1 MKKIF
6 LLPLIFIAATLSVFA
21 DTKNKST
28 SGDFVQQF
36 VLPSE
41 VYIGD
46 EVELHY
52 TFNSGVDFFAL
63 ADSKHI
69 DGDTLYL
76 NPHLKP
82 FVDADERYTVN
93 EVSLHRNGMS
103 YTLLIKFVPWV
114 TGELKFPTFNLSAC
128 CLGKDAEIVDE
139 EKTVDKDASE
149 KDSAEKKDGGE
160 KIFEEQVDTMALDS
174 GINPAP
180 YKIRLQ
186 GVNII
191 SLSENLGAI
200 SLRPPV
206 SPLLLPGTNYIL
218 WTLIVVGV
226 LLLFGICFVLAKMRA
241 IQEAWY
247 NLRERLGLIRMS
259 QLTRRHLKKLASKK
273 CSDVE
278 YATEWQKIMRTYLDS
293 RFGVPFGAVTTKR
306 IASVIFNVTG
316 GMLSDSQED
325 AVLTIVSLFTRTD
338 YIIFAQNSIDSKQL
352 PVEIHEAAFNEGER
366 AGIVESTNGAI
377 EGLEKVDDEKDG
389 GVA

>member
-139 EKTVDKDASE
+139 EKTGDKDASE

>member
-128 CLGKDAEIVDE
+128 CLGKDAEIVEE
-139 EKTVDKDASE
+139 EKTVDNDASE

>member
-139 EKTVDKDASE
+139 EKTVDNDASE

>member
-114 TGELKFPTFNLSAC
+114 TGELKFSTFNLSAC

-139 EKTVDKDASE
+139 EKTGDNDASE